1 VIRQIAMNPE
11 FASEV
16 SLAFGMLLADAMV
29 VFGEAGFIGPSD
41 RIDNHPDGVRLIWPR
56 LLDGRL
62 VAKIPSRDMAFFL
75 RPRSAL
81 SRDHSRCKTKPI
93 LHGCKP
99 REQLGSVAIDG
110 STQPIEVVRIS
121 RGSTCGSRPSAG
133 DQDCNS
139 SSPRWRGWL

>member
-1 VIRQIAMNPE
+1 MNPE

-62 VAKIPSRDMAFFL
+62 VAKIPSRDMAFFSDRAAHYPVIIRAARRSRYYMGASPASNWEAL
-75 RPRSAL
+75 RSVQEDQLPFETL
-81 SRDHSRCKTKPI
+81 SMETVD
-93 LHGCKP
+93 
-99 REQLGSVAIDG
+99 V
-110 STQPIEVVRIS
+110 
-121 RGSTCGSRPSAG
+121 
-133 DQDCNS
+133 
-139 SSPRWRGWL
+139 